1 MWVMPTAETGPGPSV
16 SRDDFGRQGFGAM
29 RLREGAGGSIDRDPV
44 AVIHAA
50 LDAGVTMVDT
60 ADAYQNEELVGR
72 AIQGRRDEVL
82 LASKFGLVWR
92 DEVAGGFDVRADPS
106 YVRQACEA
114 SMRRLGVDVID
125 LYYLHHRS
133 EKTPIEET
141 VGALAELVGQ
151 GKVRALGLSNVTA
164 EDLRGAHAVHPVAAL
179 QEQWSLVQRDI
190 EKHLLPTVTDLEMVV
205 VAHSPTGHGLLHQAR
220 GASDEQTTSDLRS
233 ALDQIASVH
242 SATVG
247 QVALAWV
254 HHRQQVHG
262 VPVVPIPGTTSIRH
276 LRSNVA
282 AGDLTLSDD
291 ELLRLDSLRAA
302 S

>member
-1 MWVMPTAETGPGPSV
+1 
-16 SRDDFGRQGFGAM
+16 M
-29 RLREGAGGSIDRDPV
+29 RLRDERASGTDRDPV
-44 AVIHAA
+44 AVVHAA
-50 LDAGVTMVDT
+50 LDAGITMVDT

-72 AIQGRRDEVL
+72 TIRGRRDEVL

-114 SMRRLGVDVID
+114 SLQRLGVDVID

-133 EKTPIEET
+133 EKTSIEET

-151 GKVRALGLSNVTA
+151 GKVRYLGMSNVTA
-164 EDLRGAHAVHPVAAL
+164 EDLRRADAVHPIAAL
-179 QEQWSLVQRDI
+179 QEQWSVAQRDI
-190 EKHLLPTVTDLEMVV
+190 EQQLLPIVAGLGTIV
-205 VAHSPTGHGLLHQAR
+205 VAHSPTSHGLLHQAR
-220 GASDEQTTSDLRS
+220 STADEQGASGLRA
-233 ALDQIASVH
+233 ALEEIGGIHD
-242 SATVG
+242 ATAG

-254 HHRQQVHG
+254 HHRQQVQG
-262 VPVVPIPGTTSIRH
+262 VPVVPIPGTTSVSH

-282 AGDLTLSDD
+282 AADLSLSDD
-291 ELLRLDSLRAA
+291 ELRRLDSLGAA

>member
-1 MWVMPTAETGPGPSV
+1 MPTAETGPGPSV
-16 SRDDFGRQGFGAM
+16 SADAFGRQGFGAM
-29 RLREGAGGSIDRDPV
+29 RLRDGAGGSIDRDPV

-72 AIQGRRDEVL
+72 AIRGRRDEVL
-82 LASKFGLVWR
+82 LATKFGLVWR
-92 DEVAGGFDVRADPS
+92 DDVAGGFDVRADPS